1 MASAWWGAWR
11 RRVSSSTKR
20 RSDLVLPIFRPN
32 ERPTQHNLADYH
44 SYNNCGIS
52 TTASGTTTTMS
63 NTYTASTTASLPV
76 ALPGATAGGEGVTDN
91 NQEKMKMREHIKDL
105 IHEFRGAA
113 TSDALGRWLS
123 ELQVSW
129 VLHLTQLDASAGKAF
144 VSRLLQYTARSWI
157 LALHAINSSIVSFNG
172 WCSSQD
178 QEEDEAVA
186 VLWPPTSELVG
197 FVAATFLQMLPFVDV
212 VVALEVANPACGD
225 DHGGKG
231 GAVASA
237 HKFQTLTDVREAL
250 SGVSEQVQ
258 LWNLWLCYSRDAEA
272 TRISGE
278 MNSLLLAKLDKLD
291 VAIRETRDHIR
302 TQFMSLTHHHG
313 TTWDVSWLD
322 PSSLGI
328 HKATRSIVGY
338 IVVLSTSY
346 DRSVDPPNVHVHEE
360 WFRRGKDVVV
370 RGDEHTSSSILI
382 ILMIRYLEEQLAKV
396 SRSFPDQSL
405 RFLFLLNNF
414 YFVRKQLRTN
424 RILDVPMYAL
434 TRKIDG
440 YIDSYLRVSWTPVLK
455 PLHNH
460 YSPCCF
466 TRYSAQHKFETKF
479 DKTYTAQK
487 LWKVPDPELREELRT
502 AIIERVISSVTMFLE
517 DKGISASGSTPK
529 KLEQMLEELFEG

>member
-1 MASAWWGAWR
+1 
-11 RRVSSSTKR
+11 
-20 RSDLVLPIFRPN
+20 
-32 ERPTQHNLADYH
+32 
-44 SYNNCGIS
+44 
-52 TTASGTTTTMS
+52 
-63 NTYTASTTASLPV
+63 
-76 ALPGATAGGEGVTDN
+76 
-91 NQEKMKMREHIKDL
+91 
-105 IHEFRGAA
+105 
-113 TSDALGRWLS
+113 
-123 ELQVSW
+123 
-129 VLHLTQLDASAGKAF
+129 
-144 VSRLLQYTARSWI
+144 
-157 LALHAINSSIVSFNG
+157 
-172 WCSSQD
+172 
-178 QEEDEAVA
+178 
-186 VLWPPTSELVG
+186 LVG

-250 SGVSEQVQ
+250 SGVSEQVH

-278 MNSLLLAKLDKLD
+278 MSSLLLAKLDKLD

-302 TQFMSLTHHHG
+302 TQFMSLTHDHD
-313 TTWDVSWLD
+313 TTWDVSLLD
-322 PSSLGI
+322 PSSPGI
-328 HKATRSIVGY
+328 HKATRSVVGY

-346 DRSVDPPNVHVHEE
+346 DRSMDPPTVHEHE
-360 WFRRGKDVVV
+360 ERSLRGKDVVV
-370 RGDEHTSSSILI
+370 RGDENTSSSILI
-382 ILMIRYLEEQLAKV
+382 MMMIRYLEEHLTRV
-396 SRSFPDQSL
+396 SWSFPDQSL

-414 YFVRKQLRTN
+414 YFMRKQLCTN

-440 YIDSYLRVSWTPVLK
+440 YIDSYLRVSWMPVLK

-460 YSPCCF
+460 YLPRCF
-466 TRYSAQHKFETKF
+466 TRCSAQHKFETKF

-502 AIIERVISSVTMFLE
+502 TIIERVISTVTMFLE
-517 DKGISASGSTPK
+517 DKGTNASGSTPK